1 MDQDAPVET
10 PTPTN
15 YGPEYTR
22 VEKLRNDIGELKKVM
37 VNLHEIGSL
46 NITRATLMRQLKQL

>member
-1 MDQDAPVET
+1 MEQELPAEGTST
-10 PTPTN
+10 PTQTN

-37 VNLHEIGSL
+37 VCL
-46 NITRATLMRQLKQL
+46 TLS